1 MILELED
8 LNNENKI
15 KKINYSYSYFSSVI
29 PKYIYHKT
37 ITEDEIISK
46 GKGL

>member
-1 MILELED
+1 MILELDD
-8 LNNENKI
+8 LVEKYNLI
-15 KKINYSYSYFSSVI
+15 KINYSYSYFSSVI
-29 PKYIYHKT
+29 TKYIYHKT